1 MHKGTGGTRGTEGT
15 GVTGSTWGTG
25 VTGGAGYR
33 DVVPLLHHASC
44 YYTKEES
51 LEIMTN

>member
-15 GVTGSTWGTG
+15 GVTRSTWGTG